1 MTLDEA
7 IKHAEEVAELH
18 ENRCKFYT
26 EHDMPECEPP
36 SMKCAEEHRQLA
48 EWLKELKAYK
58 EQSGDEELD
67 FVPEH
72 KKIPCTMTIG
82 KPCDDAISRQAVLNG
97 LASIAKVKARSDAQK
112 SLMGRVMFFVEHL
125 SSVTPQPKTGRW
137 IVNEWGNISCSEC
150 GCTAPYDKVYPG
162 ESVFGKAIRVKSTF
176 CPTCGAKMKGGKK

>member
-67 FVPEH
+67 FVQEH

-82 KPCDDAISRQAVLNG
+82 KPCDDAISRQAVIEITAETGALETQWR
-97 LASIAKVKARSDAQK
+97 VKE
-112 SLMGRVMFFVEHL
+112 LPP
-125 SSVTPQPKTGRW
+125 VTPQPKMGRW
-137 IVNEWGNISCSEC
+137 IRMSDLSEQEDDRYKCSCCGNVIHHKNKMNLYTFNGWC
-150 GCTAPYDKVYPG
+150 G
-162 ESVFGKAIRVKSTF
+162 R
-176 CPTCGAKMKGGKK
+176 CGSDNRRKIEVDI